1 MASLT
6 PLSKGL
12 IGLAVIGAVASA
24 VWHLG
29 LKDRFAN
36 LGASSTTSAVN
47 APANKQASNAEP
59 HSPPSIA
66 TPEPTSVP
74 VSTQPAALPLPIP
87 APAPAPA
94 PAPTATR
101 QRPASKL
108 SAAENAEA
116 GRKALGEGNFAQARI
131 HLEQAVQGGD
141 AGAACLLGEM
151 TLKGQGGIAANQEQS
166 AKLFQF
172 AQSRNIICF
181 ASGQ

>member
-12 IGLAVIGAVASA
+12 IGLAVLGAMASA

-29 LKDRFAN
+29 LKERLQSDAASVQQPGAN
-36 LGASSTTSAVN
+36 T
-47 APANKQASNAEP
+47 PM
-59 HSPPSIA
+59 A
-66 TPEPTSVP
+66 TPTETEVP
-74 VSTQPAALPLPIP
+74 KNVQIKALSTAG
-87 APAPAPA
+87 
-94 PAPTATR
+94 
-101 QRPASKL
+101 

-116 GRKALGEGNFAQARI
+116 GRKLLDSGNPAQARV

-141 AGAACLLGEM
+141 GAAACLLGEM
-151 TLKGQGGIAANQEQS
+151 TLKGQGGLAANPEKA
-166 AKLFQF
+166 AKLFQL